1 MKLPILFMVLLST
14 YRGSGTAGSYPRAH
28 NVTWTSTNFKT
39 LLSWEPNPSTDYSY
53 TVEFSVAGGNRQR
66 NHYCIRSSATVCDL
80 SVSLTELNS
89 CYTADVLSEPT
100 LGTASDDTEFP
111 HTTSPR
117 FCPCQDTEI
126 GRPDF
131 NLKVS
136 EDKKTTLYVTD
147 PPTALFKDGR
157 QLSIRDIFSEKLQY
171 RVMYRKKKSTGIK
184 TYESKSSVI
193 ELSNLDKG
201 ESYCFNVQAYIPSRS
216 SEKQLGELSTT
227 KCSDNDD
234 QSIFKGQFFYSV
246 PSFTGNY

>member
-1 MKLPILFMVLLST
+1 MPAQQDQLF
-14 YRGSGTAGSYPRAH
+14 
-28 NVTWTSTNFKT
+28 
-39 LLSWEPNPSTDYSY
+39 
-53 TVEFSVAGGNRQR
+53 
-66 NHYCIRSSATVCDL
+66 
-80 SVSLTELNS
+80 
-89 CYTADVLSEPT
+89 
-100 LGTASDDTEFP
+100 AS
-111 HTTSPR
+111 
-117 FCPCQDTEI
+117 EI

-131 NLKVS
+131 SLKVR

-234 QSIFKGQFFYSV
+234 QSIFKVQLTPNHLNWV
-246 PSFTGNY
+246 QVR